1 MAKLIIRNNGF
12 TLAEA
17 MLALVIFMIAVT
29 GLLLP
34 FASSAAVQQ
43 QGCNQTL
50 AARLAADLMEQV
62 IATDY
67 SLIVSTYGSYAESK
81 GHIKSAAGADLT
93 DSIYAPFNRTASCV
107 YVYMPQ
113 QVNYGSPN
121 FIRITVGVYQD
132 NTKLAEIVRLKSK

>member
-1 MAKLIIRNNGF
+1 MKRFKNNGF

-17 MLALVIFMIAVT
+17 LVALVIFMIAVS

-50 AARLAADLMEQV
+50 AAKLAADLMEQI
-62 IATDY
+62 IATDF
-67 SLIVSTYGSYAESK
+67 SQIVSTYGSYTESK
-81 GHIKSAAGADLT
+81 GHIKSAAGTDLT
-93 DSIYAPFNRTASCV
+93 DSIYAPLSRKASCV

-113 QVNYGSPN
+113 QISYGSPN
-121 FIRITVGVYQD
+121 FIRITVSVYQD
-132 NTKLAEIVRLKSK
+132 NTKLAEIIRLKSK